1 MHLCHSGHWQINY
14 IVLMTKEGS
23 TKIVHFVTHGAGVL
37 MLRCDHLS
45 HYSEYSMHYLP
56 QYQNKAH
63 YLQLYYN
70 DHNAVFLC
78 RFYSI
83 MGLLICKYE
92 SFWQDISLWYKWALL
107 TRSVFTVS
115 FLLIWRPRL
124 YRWRAAKFDLGFVL
138 MAIDQWCFNFWTQ
151 W

>member
-56 QYQNKAH
+56 LYQNKAH

-70 DHNAVFLC
+70 AYDHNAVFLC
-78 RFYSI
+78 RFLFYHGAVDMQI
-83 MGLLICKYE
+83 
-92 SFWQDISLWYKWALL
+92 WVLL
-107 TRSVFTVS
+107 TRHKSLIQMSPTDKKCVYSLFFTHMETSPLPVKGCKIWPRFRTHGYWSVMF
-115 FLLIWRPRL
+115 
-124 YRWRAAKFDLGFVL
+124 
-138 MAIDQWCFNFWTQ
+138 
-151 W
+151 